1 MGNKLPSAEELA
13 EHLVHLECEHTM
25 EGHCEECA
33 LRHLKEHR
41 NAVLEAAAE
50 QYVERQEQRWRKF
63 FEPNKSDSARQA
75 FAMMMQGVRCEADE
89 IRKLKAQP

>member
-1 MGNKLPSAEELA
+1 MTPLPSAEERAQGIWLWLSKHGLSKDYIKSQVLDDRD
-13 EHLVHLECEHTM
+13 E
-25 EGHCEECA
+25 
-33 LRHLKEHR
+33 
-41 NAVLEAAAE
+41 VLEAAAE

-63 FEPNKSDSARQA
+63 FEPSKSESARRA